1 MGCKTYERCTYTVNM
16 NRSDIKLIDENFT
29 DIDII
34 YRYSKMVTFY
44 VLLWLVNLLYCIN
57 ITLCKL
63 VVLFF
68 CDFNPL

>member
-16 NRSDIKLIDENFT
+16 NRSDIKPIYENST

-34 YRYSKMVTFY
+34 YRYSKIVAFY
-44 VLLWLVNLLYCIN
+44 VLLWLVNSLYCIN

-63 VVLFF
+63 VMLFF
-68 CDFNPL
+68 CDFKP